1 MIWSVRLTSPCVS
14 NTEEVKKEDKRGR
27 GTFKIWDLSIGL
39 SSDQSWWWL
48 IGILI
53 ETKCIQILLT
63 NWNMRCLIC
72 NLWGELWFVVLNIR
86 VVNTFVFLFK
96 SQNKEKTHMVHIKE
110 WEKADLSIYLS
121 FKIKSRLCINGRSPD
136 SHFHSVIWEQGR
148 PWVHWL
154 TANKKLST
162 GIRWVTRARPGEPLV
177 QSTVHCTLCTQG
189 FKAEH
194 GTWCRIMTWS

>member
-1 MIWSVRLTSPCVS
+1 MMTDRNLNWNKMYTDYFNKLKYEMSNMQFVRWIMLCCS
-14 NTEEVKKEDKRGR
+14 EY
-27 GTFKIWDLSIGL
+27 
-39 SSDQSWWWL
+39 QSCKHFR
-48 IGILI
+48 IF
-53 ETKCIQILLT
+53 IQIP
-63 NWNMRCLIC
+63 
-72 NLWGELWFVVLNIR
+72 
-86 VVNTFVFLFK
+86 K
-96 SQNKEKTHMVHIKE
+96 KEKTHMVNIKE